1 MIKHKKM
8 IEVEKDYEK
17 IFMVNGKKMNS
28 EEYNQFLIECII
40 YAKKKIIS
48 LENQN
53 SHLKN
58 ILMQT
63 HSENI

>member
-1 MIKHKKM
+1 
-8 IEVEKDYEK
+8 
-17 IFMVNGKKMNS
+17 MNS

-53 SHLKN
+53 LYLKN
-58 ILMQT
+58 TLTQINS
-63 HSENI
+63 HNIS